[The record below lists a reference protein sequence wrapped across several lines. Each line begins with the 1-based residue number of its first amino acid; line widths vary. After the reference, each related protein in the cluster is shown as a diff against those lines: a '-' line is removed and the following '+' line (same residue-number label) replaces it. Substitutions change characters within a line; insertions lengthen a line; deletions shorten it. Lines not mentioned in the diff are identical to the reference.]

1 MFDGIGEDFSL
12 TFSVFTN
19 VLLGTDDYC
28 LRAMHAVDTVHY
40 LIEAPH
46 LLYLLSVYVEQI
58 LLDGTVRAY
67 THDNY
72 SGFFVLIAW
81 AVDALQH
88 IAGGFDNGYSAAC
101 RGDEPC
107 LLEVPVLGK
116 VFAEYICIHE
126 YTDDASDCLLLSQFL
141 GTSGSIV

>member
-1 MFDGIGEDFSL
+1 
-12 TFSVFTN
+12 
-19 VLLGTDDYC
+19 
-28 LRAMHAVDTVHY
+28 MHAVDTVHY
-40 LIEAPH
+40 FIEAPH

-67 THDNY
+67 THNNH
-72 SGFFVLIAW
+72 SGFLILIAW

-88 IAGGFDNGYSAAC
+88 VAGGFDYKNGTAC
-101 RGDEPC
+101 RGDKPC

-116 VFAEYICIHE
+116 VFAEHISIHE